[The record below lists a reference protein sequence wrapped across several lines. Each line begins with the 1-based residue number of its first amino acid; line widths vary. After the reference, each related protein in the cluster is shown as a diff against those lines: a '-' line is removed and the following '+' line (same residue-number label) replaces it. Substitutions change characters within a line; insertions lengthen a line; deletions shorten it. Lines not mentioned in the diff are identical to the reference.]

1 MFQLHNNYIQG
12 KNHFRHPPL
21 VPSPYSQ
28 VNEQDAAAG
37 IAWVLAV
44 PNNANSTIVLP
55 ETPYLS
61 FVASP
66 SILQSSSSP
75 TLAANITFGGVFE
88 DNGGALGFDGMNITL
103 DTTPPEVDAEL
114 GVNIWGADNDTYFA
128 GDELYVRVW

>member
-1 MFQLHNNYIQG
+1 M
-12 KNHFRHPPL
+12 
-21 VPSPYSQ
+21 
-28 VNEQDAAAG
+28 
-37 IAWVLAV
+37 AV
-44 PNNANSTIVLP
+44 PDNANSTIILR

-75 TLAANITFGGVFE
+75 TLAADITFGGVLE
-88 DNGGALGFDGMNITL
+88 DNGGALGLDGVNITV

-114 GVNIWGADNDTYFA
+114 GVDIWGADNDTYFA